1 MFVFAQG
8 IQWAKNFEPKM
19 FSLQLLWTKLN
30 IISKNFKKRRENC
43 NFKTNN
49 FSSKSFS
56 SLNSLEKNKHFEKK
70 NCQKIKIFFFKN
82 SKIFKNNYL
91 KITITQK
98 LRVVDPQKW
107 GDSWSS
113 QNFLSDGSIITQKKN
128 KKKIHSYMI
137 FFKKITSIFSRC

>member
-1 MFVFAQG
+1 MLSFWVVAILRYLFFNFFEFLKKKISNFLTIFFFKMFVFGQG

-70 NCQKIKIFFFKN
+70 ICQKIQIFFFKN
-82 SKIFKNNYL
+82 SKKLKNNYL

-98 LRVVDPQKW
+98 LRVGDP
-107 GDSWSS
+107 
-113 QNFLSDGSIITQKKN
+113 
-128 KKKIHSYMI
+128 
-137 FFKKITSIFSRC
+137 